1 MQTGDEMADVTWQD
15 ELAREMGEAE
25 RRASQRS
32 ADIAKAMAAREVK
45 IAELWRLVDRV
56 IEGAN
61 ARVPEGGRRFHS
73 EETDSPRSKAIF
85 YGGRRLLLEVE
96 ALAYDRWRN
105 EPAFYPSGLARV
117 YVDPPARDATAF
129 FCAVSAEGARWVVMP
144 TRRQV
149 GEATIAALL
158 RALLS

>member
-1 MQTGDEMADVTWQD
+1 MADVTWQD
-15 ELAREMGEAE
+15 DLAREMGEAE
-25 RRASQRS
+25 RRVSQRS
-32 ADIAKAMAAREVK
+32 TDIAKAMAAREVK

-56 IEGAN
+56 IAAVN
-61 ARVPEGGRRFHS
+61 ARAPEGGRRFYS
-73 EETDSPRSKAIF
+73 EEATAPRSKAIF

-105 EPAFYPSGLARV
+105 EPAFYPGGLARV

-129 FCAVSAEGARWVVMP
+129 FCTISEDGARWVVMP
-144 TRRQV
+144 ARRPV
-149 GEATIAALL
+149 GEETIAALL